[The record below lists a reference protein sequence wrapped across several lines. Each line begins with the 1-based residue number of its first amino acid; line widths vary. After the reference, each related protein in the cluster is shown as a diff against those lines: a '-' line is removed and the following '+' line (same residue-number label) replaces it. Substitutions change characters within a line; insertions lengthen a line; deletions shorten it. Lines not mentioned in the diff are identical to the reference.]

1 MATNESTGG
10 IESVLKEQRKFPP
23 PPEFSRRAHVQSLAD
38 YEALYRRAAED
49 PEGFWKECAGELF
62 WFKPFAKVLDWNFP
76 LVKWFVGGELNA
88 SYNCI
93 DRHLA
98 GPRRNKAALIW
109 EGEPGDSRV
118 LTYQMLAGEVARC
131 ANGLRSLGVK
141 FGDLVTIY
149 MPMVPE
155 AVIAML
161 ACARIGATHSVVFGG
176 FWPRRCATA
185 STMPKPR
192 SASRLTA
199 DGAGVKSSSS
209 NATLMRRSSSRP
221 RCINAWWSSDA
232 AIMSRCGPDATSGG
246 TS

>member
-131 ANGLRSLGVK
+131 ANGLQQSRGQVRRPGDDLHADGPRS
-141 FGDLVTIY
+141 GDCDAG
-149 MPMVPE
+149 MRAHRRHP
-155 AVIAML
+155 
-161 ACARIGATHSVVFGG
+161 FGG
-176 FWPRRCATA
+176 IRRFLGRGAARPHQRC
-185 STMPKPR
+185 R
-192 SASRLTA
+192 SQGLHH
-199 DGAGVKSSSS
+199 G
-209 NATLMRRSSSRP
+209 
-221 RCINAWWSSDA
+221 
-232 AIMSRCGPDATSGG
+232 
-246 TS
+246 